1 MAERVELFWDIGTLN
16 ISRDGYSTWK
26 SMCVN
31 NAVPIPPVHVT
42 QGDVLVLNVR
52 NSLNVPTAV
61 HAHGI
66 YHNYTDYYDG
76 AEMVTECGIPPG
88 ENFTYI
94 IDTTTQAGNFWLH
107 SHVQSQLTDGLRTP
121 FIVHE
126 KIKPSTYD
134 EEKLLYFEDWD
145 TRSFDE
151 ESIIHST
158 LNVKNIPTAYRMLLI
173 NGMNGNVTQPVV
185 FVPGKRYRV
194 RVVSLLTVFWLKFRI
209 PGHTMQIIDQD
220 GVACN
225 PVEVD
230 GLDMGPGQ
238 RFSILVTAHDT
249 VEYNYK
255 YNVTLYADFFHP
267 SPGIMPRY
275 YSGLIE
281 YQKNA
286 SLQTIPAV
294 SDDQL
299 SWSNTL
305 DLQARDGMPL
315 LPVDRQIVLTVK
327 DYFPELDIPY
337 YTFGDYAYNHTLV
350 PTLFTALTMGD
361 LAFNSSIYGLQSQAH
376 VLHYGESIEVL
387 IYSDNI
393 NDHSLHMHAGEYQV
407 VEVGPYGDAAANN
420 RTGVAFKRSGP
431 APMRCDE
438 VTIRSYSYI
447 KLRFRVN
454 HGAIIF
460 FHCHMIHNFKG
471 LAVTFIAAPDLLQK
485 HMKVPDEVIKMCK
498 LQNIKTSGNAAGN
511 AGFDLT
517 GLPPPF
523 LVNRE

>member
-1 MAERVELFWDIGTLN
+1 
-16 ISRDGYSTWK
+16 
-26 SMCVN
+26 
-31 NAVPIPPVHVT
+31 
-42 QGDVLVLNVR
+42 
-52 NSLNVPTAV
+52 
-61 HAHGI
+61 
-66 YHNYTDYYDG
+66 
-76 AEMVTECGIPPG
+76 
-88 ENFTYI
+88 
-94 IDTTTQAGNFWLH
+94 
-107 SHVQSQLTDGLRTP
+107 
-121 FIVHE
+121 
-126 KIKPSTYD
+126 
-134 EEKLLYFEDWD
+134 
-145 TRSFDE
+145 
-151 ESIIHST
+151 
-158 LNVKNIPTAYRMLLI
+158 
-173 NGMNGNVTQPVV
+173 
-185 FVPGKRYRV
+185 
-194 RVVSLLTVFWLKFRI
+194 
-209 PGHTMQIIDQD
+209 MQIIDQD